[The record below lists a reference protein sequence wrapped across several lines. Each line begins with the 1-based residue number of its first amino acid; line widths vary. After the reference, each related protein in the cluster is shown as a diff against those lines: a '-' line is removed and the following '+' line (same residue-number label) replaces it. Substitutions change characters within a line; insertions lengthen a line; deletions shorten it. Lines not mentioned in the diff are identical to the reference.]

1 MLRPYTDG
9 TKVRGELHEW
19 AMASLRKVGES
30 SRSWATAAGTTLK
43 AKSMSAEV
51 VWRPRLKRRLARASS
66 GGRPIAVRTWDGST
80 APEEQAAPVEQA
92 RPFKSSA
99 MRRASPSTP
108 GMTRLVVLGVRGTAP
123 PFTRDWGT
131 RWSRPCCNFS
141 RRLHGVGVEVNVGL
155 FGDAADFF
163 EWLDGAE
170 LVVGVHDGDKNGFRA
185 DGAP

>member
-19 AMASLRKVGES
+19 AMASLRQVGES
-30 SRSWATAAGTTLK
+30 SRSWATAAGTTFK

-66 GGRPIAVRTWDGST
+66 GGKPMAVSTCEGST

-92 RPFKSSA
+92 RPLRSRA

-108 GMTRLVVLGVRGTAP
+108 GKIRFVVLGARGAAP
-123 PFTRDWGT
+123 AFTRDWG
-131 RWSRPCCNFS
+131 
-141 RRLHGVGVEVNVGL
+141 
-155 FGDAADFF
+155 
-163 EWLDGAE
+163 
-170 LVVGVHDGDKNGFRA
+170 
-185 DGAP
+185 